1 MDLNKAM
8 IIGRLTRD
16 PEMRTTPQGTQVAS
30 FSIATN
36 SSWGN
41 DKGERQD
48 KVEYHNIVAWQ
59 KLAEICGQYLKK
71 GSKVYVEGRIQTRAW
86 DAQDGSK
93 KSRTEI
99 VAREM
104 IMLDSKGG
112 FGGGVAGESESGA
125 PAQAPAFKK
134 PVESKEPATVGAAAG
149 KGAAQEEI
157 ESINIEDI
165 PF

>member
-16 PEMRTTPQGTQVAS
+16 PELRTTPQGTQVAS
-30 FSIATN
+30 FAIATN
-36 SSWGN
+36 SSWGGG
-41 DKGERQD
+41 DKEKQER
-48 KVEYHNIVAWQ
+48 VEYHNIVAWQ
-59 KLAEICGQYLKK
+59 KLAEICSQYLKK
-71 GSKVYVEGRIQTRAW
+71 GSKVYVEGRLQTRSW

-104 IMLDSKGG
+104 IMLDSKGA
-112 FGGGVAGESESGA
+112 GGTSA
-125 PAQAPAFKK
+125 PQTSTPETSKAAKVQGQGKDEKAPEQ
-134 PVESKEPATVGAAAG
+134 P
-149 KGAAQEEI
+149 QEEI
-157 ESINIEDI
+157 ESINLEDI